1 MIGSI
6 MAIVSEWDLPRQD
19 SLYGVVMYNP
29 DYAESLEPAGRFSDE
44 YATDEMFF
52 NSRARFDDPADRGVK
67 SKALRVRV
75 ATSMA
80 GWRQPPSGKEL
91 YEAIHASRPTTRQKV
106 LIRAWEAEAD
116 DFDLFGGFQEQAY
129 SLRQLVAALHR
140 AGVRRCRAASF
151 LNQFARKANE

>member
-1 MIGSI
+1 

-19 SLYGVVMYNP
+19 GLYGVVLYNP
-29 DYAESLEPAGRFSDE
+29 DYAESLEPAGEFSDE

-52 NSRARFDDPADRGVK
+52 NSRGRFDDPADRGPR

-75 ATSMA
+75 STSMA
-80 GWRQPPSGKEL
+80 GWRQPPSGQEL
-91 YEAIHASRPTTRQKV
+91 HEAIHSSAPTTRQKA

-116 DFDLFGGFQEQAY
+116 DFDIFGGFQEQAY

-151 LNQFARKANE
+151 LNQFARKTKE